1 MNEQPQNPSR
11 RHSIAEVLGGFVLG
25 IGLVAMCNFL
35 LYMAFR
41 SMVSSRLCWI
51 VLWLIFGFGVTQLIY
66 MVPAILVARRRGN
79 VGRAK
84 GLIIAASLA
93 FLLNGSCFVLFW
105 IGGRIGG

>member
-1 MNEQPQNPSR
+1 
-11 RHSIAEVLGGFVLG
+11 
-25 IGLVAMCNFL
+25 
-35 LYMAFR
+35 
-41 SMVSSRLCWI
+41 MVSSRLCWI
-51 VLWLIFGFGVTQLIY
+51 LLWLIFGFGVTQLIY

-79 VGRAK
+79 MGRAK